1 MPRIRRL
8 TRDTIYLFAAAFL
21 AGTASTAG
29 QAAARNH
36 DAQRVVLSDH
46 ADGRHDRAPCPL
58 QTVTPG

>member
-8 TRDTIYLFAAAFL
+8 TSDTICLFAAAFL
-21 AGTASTAG
+21 AVTASTTG
-29 QAAARNH
+29 QAASRKH
-36 DAQRVVLSDH
+36 DAQRIVLSDH